1 MLYLILAIASSAMV
15 SVCMR
20 VSEKYVRN
28 NMVMFTANYA
38 VCLVISLFYMG
49 DIHFFVFQNGF
60 GWAVILGVIS
70 GFLYLANFAL
80 LQYSIHF
87 NGVILSSA
95 AMKLGGVLIPVVVAV
110 LLFHEQTEAVQFVG
124 VVVAVAAVFLMN
136 VEKGEVG
143 KDNKKMWLLI
153 LLLSSG
159 LTDTMANIYNKT
171 GVSVFK
177 NHYLF
182 YTFSAAMLTSF
193 IMIFIKKQA
202 VRSAD
207 ILCGLLI
214 GIPNY
219 FSARFLL
226 LALGSV
232 PAVITYPVYSVGTII
247 VISLAGILVF
257 RERLSGQ
264 KKCALLLILA
274 ALVLLNI

>member
-15 SVCMR
+15 SICMR
-20 VSEKYVRN
+20 VSERYVRN

-60 GWAVILGVIS
+60 GRAVILGGIS

-124 VVVAVAAVFLMN
+124 VVVAVVAVFLMN
-136 VEKGEVG
+136 VEKGEVS
-143 KDNKKMWLLI
+143 KDNKKIWLLV

-171 GVSVFK
+171 GVLVFK

-182 YTFSAAMLTSF
+182 YTFSVAMLISF
-193 IMIFIKKQA
+193 IMIFIKKQT
-202 VRSAD
+202 VRTAD

-219 FSARFLL
+219 YSARFLL

-232 PAVITYPVYSVGTII
+232 PAVITYPVYSAGTII
-247 VISLAGILVF
+247 VISMAGILVF